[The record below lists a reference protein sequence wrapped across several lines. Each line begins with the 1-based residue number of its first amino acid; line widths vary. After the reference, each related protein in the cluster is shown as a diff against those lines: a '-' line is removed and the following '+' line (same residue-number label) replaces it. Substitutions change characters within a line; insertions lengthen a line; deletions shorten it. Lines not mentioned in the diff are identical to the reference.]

1 MGDNSKLTEK
11 LRSILPYLNERQQR
25 LLLAA
30 EARSLGYGGVSQI
43 SRITGISRPTIHRGL
58 RELDQECE
66 GLLVIRQS
74 GGGRKRIEEIDST
87 LLEDLDQMVEPDSRG
102 DPMSPLRWTCKSTRQ
117 LATALQAQGHR
128 VSHQLVS
135 ELLRSTGYSLQ
146 ANAKTLE
153 GKQHPD
159 RDAQFQ
165 YLNEQSKAFLKQG
178 LPVVSMD
185 AKKKELVGEFKNAGR
200 EWQPQKQPVEVSVHD
215 FPDPDLGKAIPY
227 GIYDIGR
234 NTGWV
239 SVGQDHDTASFA
251 VASLARWW
259 QVIGSSSYPQAKR
272 LLISADSGGS
282 NGYRLRLW
290 KLELQ
295 QFADQAGLEVTV
307 CHLPPGTSKW
317 NKIEHRLFS
326 YITLN
331 WRGRPLTS
339 HEVVVALIGST
350 TTTTGLQV
358 RAELDPRLYPTK
370 VKVSD
375 AELATVRL
383 FTHTFHGE
391 WNYTISPNS
400 NCEKLVKLV
409 S

>member
-1 MGDNSKLTEK
+1 MDNDSKLTEK

-43 SRITGISRPTIHRGL
+43 SRTTGISRPTIYRGL
-58 RELDQECE
+58 RELDQESE
-66 GLLVIRQS
+66 GLLLIRQS
-74 GGGRKRIEEIDST
+74 GGGRKRIEETDST
-87 LLEDLDQMVEPDSRG
+87 ILEDLDQMIEPDTRG

-165 YLNEQSKAFLKQG
+165 YLSEQSKAFLKQG

-200 EWQPQKQPVEVSVHD
+200 EWQPQKQPVEVNVHD
-215 FPDPDLGKAIPY
+215 FPDPHLGKAIPY
-227 GIYDIGR
+227 GIYDIGQ

-251 VASLARWW
+251 VASLSRWW
-259 QVIGSSSYPQAKR
+259 QVVGSPSYPQAKR

-295 QFADQAGLEVTV
+295 QFADQTGLEVTV

-326 YITLN
+326 HITLN
-331 WRGRPLTS
+331 WRGRPLQS
-339 HEVVVALIGST
+339 HEVIVALISST

-358 RAELDPRLYPTK
+358 RAELDTGLYPTK

-383 FTHTFHGE
+383 STHAFHGE
-391 WNYTISPNS
+391 WNYRIKPRT
-400 NCEKLVKLV
+400 
-409 S
+409 

>member
-1 MGDNSKLTEK
+1 M
-11 LRSILPYLNERQQR
+11 
-25 LLLAA
+25 
-30 EARSLGYGGVSQI
+30 
-43 SRITGISRPTIHRGL
+43 
-58 RELDQECE
+58 
-66 GLLVIRQS
+66 
-74 GGGRKRIEEIDST
+74 
-87 LLEDLDQMVEPDSRG
+87 
-102 DPMSPLRWTCKSTRQ
+102 
-117 LATALQAQGHR
+117 
-128 VSHQLVS
+128 S

-146 ANAKTLE
+146 ANTKTLE

-165 YLNEQSKAFLKQG
+165 YLSEQSKAFLKQG

-200 EWQPQKQPVEVSVHD
+200 EWQPQKQPVEVNVHD
-215 FPDPDLGKAIPY
+215 FPDPHLGKAIPY
-227 GIYDIGR
+227 GIYDIGQ

-251 VASLARWW
+251 VASLSRWW
-259 QVIGSSSYPQAKR
+259 QVVGSPSYPQAKR

-295 QFADQAGLEVTV
+295 QFADQTGLEVTI

-326 YITLN
+326 HITSN
-331 WRGRPLTS
+331 WRGRPLQS
-339 HEVVVALIGST
+339 HEVIVALIGST

-358 RAELDPRLYPTK
+358 RAELDTGLYPTK

-383 FTHTFHGE
+383 STHAFHGE

-400 NCEKLVKLV
+400 KSEQLVNLV

>member
-1 MGDNSKLTEK
+1 MDNDSKLTEK

-43 SRITGISRPTIHRGL
+43 SRITGISRPTIYRGL
-58 RELDQECE
+58 GKLDQESE
-66 GLLVIRQS
+66 GLLLIRQS
-74 GGGRKRIEEIDST
+74 GGGRKRIEETDST
-87 LLEDLDQMVEPDSRG
+87 ILEDLDQMIEPDTRG

-165 YLNEQSKAFLKQG
+165 YLSEQSKAFLKQG

-185 AKKKELVGEFKNAGR
+185 ALKKELVGEFKNAGR
-200 EWQPQKQPVEVSVHD
+200 EWQPQKQPVEVNVHD
-215 FPDPDLGKAIPY
+215 FPDPHLGKAIPY
-227 GIYDIGR
+227 GIYDIGQ

-251 VASLARWW
+251 VASLSRWW
-259 QVIGSSSYPQAKR
+259 QVVGSPSYPQAKR

-295 QFADQAGLEVTV
+295 QFADQTGLEVTV

-326 YITLN
+326 HITLN
-331 WRGRPLTS
+331 WRGRPLQS
-339 HEVVVALIGST
+339 HEVIVALIGST

-358 RAELDPRLYPTK
+358 RAELDTGLYPTK

-375 AELATVRL
+375 AELATVHL
-383 FTHTFHGE
+383 STHAFHGE

-400 NCEKLVKLV
+400 QSEQLVNLV